1 MPVEILVVVLI
12 VAVVVVAFPVRRLLA
27 DGYSGWAIVAYLT
40 ILGLLAVGVTEA
52 RTLARY
58 LLPLLGF
65 VYIVPFITLGSGFDR
80 LLGRRQRPVVRVTP
94 VATRAIAPPRD
105 VTPRDAT
112 PKAATPPDKVP
123 PDMAPTETTPPDPAS
138 HGEPT
143 ERAGSGDRPAP
154 PA

>member
-12 VAVVVVAFPVRRLLA
+12 AAVVVVAFPVRRLMI

-58 LLPLLGF
+58 LLPLLGV
-65 VYIVPFITLGSGFDR
+65 VYIVPFITFGSGFDR
-80 LLGRRQRPVVRVTP
+80 LLGRRPRPVVRVTP
-94 VATRAIAPPRD
+94 VATPAIAPPRD
-105 VTPRDAT
+105 VTPRDVT
-112 PKAATPPDKVP
+112 PKETVP
-123 PDMAPTETTPPDPAS
+123 PDAAPLDPAS
-138 HGEPT
+138 HGDPT
-143 ERAGSGDRPAP
+143 ERAGSGDRPPAP